1 MSSGPSFRLLIRESA
16 RPSPDKTVAGKTTR
30 TWIPLSSSPTPSGSR
45 PARCPCTLE
54 RSREVSEILR
64 CRETGLADDLH
75 ELERDRERK
84 ENIGMGRILIVDNE
98 ASMRLILASNLRQDQ
113 HELWEASGVQEAQR
127 ALTANDFDVVVTDQK
142 MPDGDGLAVLASAR
156 EVDPTIPVILLTAVA
171 TVELAA
177 ESTGQGAFDFLT
189 KPFQPELVRATV
201 RRACERTRLLRENIL
216 LKDAVVRLEGASEIY
231 GESQAI
237 RDVRDRIAR
246 VAPTN
251 AIVLITGETGTGK
264 ELVARAIHRNSPRA
278 SKHFVAVNCAA
289 FTETLLESELFGH
302 EKGAFTGAD
311 RQRQGLFEA
320 AHEGTLFLDEAGEMS
335 LTVQAKLLRV
345 LTDGELMRLGSTR
358 THRVDVR
365 VLVATDRNLEQRVK
379 KGLFRQDLFYR
390 LAAVPIHLPPLR
402 DRIDDIAGLSDIFCH
417 QAATE
422 LKMPRRHLS
431 ASALE
436 KLRQYRFPGNL
447 RELRNLI
454 DRAYILTSNPEIGA
468 DELPLAQKEGASAG
482 GNGAHAKAFA
492 IPVSDFFDLNAFL
505 EGAEKELIV
514 RTLTSTHGAQAE
526 AARRMGL
533 SRSALAYKLTK
544 YGIRSA
550 E

>member
-1 MSSGPSFRLLIRESA
+1 M
-16 RPSPDKTVAGKTTR
+16 
-30 TWIPLSSSPTPSGSR
+30 
-45 PARCPCTLE
+45 
-54 RSREVSEILR
+54 
-64 CRETGLADDLH
+64 
-75 ELERDRERK
+75 
-84 ENIGMGRILIVDNE
+84 
-98 ASMRLILASNLRQDQ
+98 
-113 HELWEASGVQEAQR
+113 
-127 ALTANDFDVVVTDQK
+127 
-142 MPDGDGLAVLASAR
+142 
-156 EVDPTIPVILLTAVA
+156 
-171 TVELAA
+171 
-177 ESTGQGAFDFLT
+177 
-189 KPFQPELVRATV
+189 
-201 RRACERTRLLRENIL
+201 RENVL

-237 RDVRDRIAR
+237 RDVCDRIAR

-278 SKHFVAVNCAA
+278 SKLFVAVNCAA

-320 AHEGTLFLDEAGEMS
+320 AHEGTLFLDEAAEMS
-335 LTVQAKLLRV
+335 LAVQAKLLHV
-345 LTDGELMRLGSTR
+345 LTDGQLLRVGSTR
-358 THRVDVR
+358 PRRVDVR
-365 VLVATDRNLEQRVK
+365 VLVATHRNLEQRVK
-379 KGLFRQDLFYR
+379 EGLFRQGLFYL
-390 LAAVPIHLPPLR
+390 LAVAPIHLPPLR
-402 DRIDDIAGLSDIFCH
+402 ERIDDIAGLTDIFCQ

-422 LKMPRRHLS
+422 LKMPRRHLG
-431 ASALE
+431 APAME

-454 DRAYILTSNPEIGA
+454 ERAYILTSNLEIGA
-468 DELPLAQKEGASAG
+468 DDLPLVQKEVASAG
-482 GNGAHAKAFA
+482 GNGARANV
-492 IPVSDFFDLNAFL
+492 ITVPGSESFDLTGFL
-505 EGAEKELIV
+505 EGTEKELIL
-514 RTLTSTHGAQAE
+514 RTLNATHGAQAE